1 MSVMEMR
8 EQPPECP
15 GPVYLVPG
23 RGPEKCKGPG
33 VGAWHVPETARRPVR
48 PARVWE
54 DRGERSRRPRRW
66 GCKGLWAAVGHALF
80 TEWKHWGVRAEEAGA
95 GDREGTAR

>member
-23 RGPEKCKGPG
+23 RGPKKCKGPG

-48 PARVWE
+48 QASEAGQSVGGQ
-54 DRGERSRRPRRW
+54 RGE
-66 GCKGLWAAVGHALF
+66 V
-80 TEWKHWGVRAEEAGA
+80 EEAQEVGL
-95 GDREGTAR
+95 